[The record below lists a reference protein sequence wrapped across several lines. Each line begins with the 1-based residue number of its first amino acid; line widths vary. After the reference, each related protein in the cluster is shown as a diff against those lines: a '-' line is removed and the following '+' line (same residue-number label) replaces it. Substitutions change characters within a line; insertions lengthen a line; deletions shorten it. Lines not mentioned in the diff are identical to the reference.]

1 MRIEK
6 NCSSVI
12 TNKIIIKDMDYNN
25 DLTIHI
31 TNEKT
36 VIINHSVRLNKEAVC
51 DIARE
56 IIQHYSK

>member
-6 NCSSVI
+6 NCTSVI
-12 TNKIIIKDMDYNN
+12 TNKIVIKVMDYEN
-25 DLTIHI
+25 DLTIHF
-31 TNEKT
+31 TNEKA
-36 VIINHSVRLNKEAVC
+36 VIISHSVRLNKEDAC

>member
-6 NCSSVI
+6 NCTS
-12 TNKIIIKDMDYNN
+12 
-25 DLTIHI
+25 
-31 TNEKT
+31 
-36 VIINHSVRLNKEAVC
+36 VIINKMLVKDLNYTSDLAIHFKTESLLITHSVRLNKEDAC

>member
-6 NCSSVI
+6 NCTSVI
-12 TNKIIIKDMDYNN
+12 INKILVKDLDYTG
-25 DLTIHI
+25 DLTIHF
-31 TNEKT
+31 KT
-36 VIINHSVRLNKEAVC
+36 KSLLIEHSVRLNKEDAC